1 MYCCDNYTPR
11 HCDLADKVPGTG
23 VFISLAI
30 SQPGRVKMNTHRGRR
45 VLLSCPHQPST
56 VLLMNILLLTAS
68 PASLG
73 MWWKLIIHW
82 HLGLVLPAS
91 FSFNTAP
98 PHFSIVILPTGS
110 FSSISPFAQ
119 DKHTKNDISQRTLW
133 GLVLLFSLQL
143 RVLPAHITSLQHVS
157 SRAFFCLQILSHL
170 PTTLSLTR
178 ELELTEV
185 YGCCWAI
192 HSFK

>member
-1 MYCCDNYTPR
+1 MYYCDNYTSR
-11 HCDLADKVPGTG
+11 HCDLADQVPGTG

-45 VLLSCPHQPST
+45 ALFSPPHQPSS
-56 VLLMNILLLTAS
+56 VLLLNISLLTVS

-91 FSFNTAP
+91 FSNTAP
-98 PHFSIVILPTGS
+98 PHFSILVLPTGS

-119 DKHTKNDISQRTLW
+119 DRHTRNVISQRTLW
-133 GLVLLFSLQL
+133 GVVLFKLQL
-143 RVLPAHITSLQHVS
+143 RVLPAHITSPQHVS
-157 SRAFFCLQILSHL
+157 SKALFCLQILSHL
-170 PTTLSLTR
+170 PATLSLTR